1 MIILPMMGG
10 GLDLMMLS
18 IAVFQPVQV
27 FFVIGA
33 FAIWIANPRRQPL
46 AQDS

>member
-10 GLDLMMLS
+10 LDLVMLS

-33 FAIWIANPRRQPL
+33 FALWIASPHRQSL
-46 AQDS
+46 IRDW